1 MVILTAIDRDP
12 GCKGVVETAYDLA
25 TNMDMELVILHV
37 VPEDG
42 NEEAAREEI
51 EDIVTSVIGSL
62 DGVDLRIMPEQTRRD
77 LPTGRTANHILQV
90 AEELDPDYI
99 VIGSRK
105 RTGLGKI
112 LLGSVSKL
120 ILANADV
127 PVVTV
132 EQKRRAEAEAEAE

>member
-1 MVILTAIDRDP
+1 MVILAAIDRDP
-12 GCKGVVETAYDLA
+12 GCKGVVETADDLA
-25 TNMDMELVILHV
+25 TSMDMELVILHV
-37 VPEDG
+37 VPEEGD
-42 NEEAAREEI
+42 EEGAREEVT
-51 EDIVTSVIGSL
+51 EIVRSAIGDL
-62 DGVDLRIMPEQTRRD
+62 EGVDLRIMPEQTRRD

-90 AEELDPDYI
+90 AEDIDPDYI

-120 ILANADV
+120 ILSNAEV

-132 EQKRRAEAEAEAE
+132 EQKRRAEA

>member
-12 GCKGVVETAYDLA
+12 GCKGVVETAYELA
-25 TNMDMELVILHV
+25 TSMEMELVILHV

-42 NEEAAREEI
+42 NEEKAREQV
-51 EDIVTSVIGSL
+51 EDIVTSVIGNL

-90 AEELDPDYI
+90 AEDLDPDYI

-132 EQKRRAEAEAEAE
+132 EQKRKAEAT

>member
-12 GCKGVVETAYDLA
+12 GCKGVVETAYDLS
-25 TNMDMELVILHV
+25 TSMDMELVILHV

-42 NEEAAREEI
+42 NEEKARQEI
-51 EDIVTSVIGSL
+51 EEIVTSVIGTL
-62 DGVDLRIMPEQTRRD
+62 EGVDLRIMPEQTRRD

-90 AEELDPDYI
+90 AEEIDPDYI

-132 EQKRRAEAEAEAE
+132 EQKRRAEAE

>member
-12 GCKGVVETAYDLA
+12 GCKGVVETAYDLS
-25 TNMDMELVILHV
+25 TSMDMQLVILHV
-37 VPEDG
+37 VPEDSD
-42 NEEAAREEI
+42 EDAAREEI
-51 EDIVTSVIGSL
+51 TEIVTSVTGDLEDI
-62 DGVDLRIMPEQTRRD
+62 DLRIMPEQTRRD

-90 AEELDPDYI
+90 AEEIDPDYI

-105 RTGLGKI
+105 KTKLGKI

-120 ILANADV
+120 ILANAEV

-132 EQKRRAEAEAEAE
+132 EQTRS

>member
-25 TNMDMELVILHV
+25 TSMDEELVILHV

-42 NEEAAREEI
+42 DEEGARAEVTEI
-51 EDIVTSVIGSL
+51 VRSVIDDL

-132 EQKRRAEAEAEAE
+132 EQKRRAEA

>member
-1 MVILTAIDRDP
+1 MTILTAIDRDP
-12 GCKGVVETAYDLA
+12 GCKGVVETAHDLA
-25 TNMDMELVILHV
+25 TGLDNDLVVIHV
-37 VPEDG
+37 VPDSSD
-42 NEEAAREEI
+42 EEATRAEIEEI
-51 EDIVTSVIGSL
+51 VDSAVDDTKGI
-62 DGVDLRIMPEQTRRD
+62 DLRIMPEQSRRD

-90 AEELDPDYI
+90 AEELNPSYI

-120 ILANADV
+120 VLANAEA

-132 EQKRRAEAEAEAE
+132 EQA

>member
-12 GCKGVVETAYDLA
+12 GCRGVIETANELA
-25 TNMDMELVILHV
+25 TKMDMDLVILHV

-42 NEEAAREEI
+42 DEEAAREQI
-51 EDIVTSVIGSL
+51 EEMVTSVVGTL

-90 AEELDPDYI
+90 AEELEPDYI

-132 EQKRRAEAEAEAE
+132 EQKRKAEAT

>member
-1 MVILTAIDRDP
+1 
-12 GCKGVVETAYDLA
+12 
-25 TNMDMELVILHV
+25 VILHV
-37 VPEDG
+37 VPEDED
-42 NEEAAREEI
+42 EEAARAEI
-51 EDIVTSVIGSL
+51 EDIVTSVIGDL
-62 DGVDLRIMPEQTRRD
+62 EGVDLRIMPEQTRRD

-90 AEELDPDYI
+90 AEDLDPDYI

-132 EQKRRAEAEAEAE
+132 EQKRKAEA

>member
-12 GCKGVVETAYDLA
+12 GCKGVVETAHDLA

-37 VPEDG
+37 VPEDSDE
-42 NEEAAREEI
+42 NAAREEI
-51 EDIVTSVIGSL
+51 TDIVTSVTGSL
-62 DGVDLRIMPEQTRRD
+62 EGIDLRIMPEQTRRD

-90 AEELDPDYI
+90 AEEIDPDYI
-99 VIGSRK
+99 TIGSRK
-105 RTGLGKI
+105 KTKLGKI

-120 ILANADV
+120 ILANAEV

-132 EQKRRAEAEAEAE
+132 EQKREES

>member
-12 GCKGVVETAYDLA
+12 GCKGVVETAYDLS
-25 TNMDMELVILHV
+25 TSMDIPLVIIHV
-37 VPEDG
+37 VPEDSD
-42 NEEAAREEI
+42 EEAAREEI
-51 EDIVTSVIGSL
+51 TEIVTSVIGDL
-62 DGVDLRIMPEQTRRD
+62 EGVDLRIMPEQTRRD

-105 RTGLGKI
+105 KTKLGKI

-120 ILANADV
+120 ILANAEV

-132 EQKRRAEAEAEAE
+132 EQKREADA

>member
-25 TNMDMELVILHV
+25 SNMGMELVIIHV
-37 VPEDG
+37 VPEESD
-42 NEEAAREEI
+42 EEAARAEIEEI
-51 EDIVTSVIGSL
+51 VGSVIDDL
-62 DGVDLRIMPEQTRRD
+62 EGVDLRIMPEQTRRD

-120 ILANADV
+120 ILANANV

-132 EQKRRAEAEAEAE
+132 EQKRKAEAEG

>member
-1 MVILTAIDRDP
+1 MAILTAIDRDP
-12 GCKGVVETAYDLA
+12 GCKGVVETAHELA
-25 TNMDMELVILHV
+25 MGLDMRLVIIHV
-37 VPEDG
+37 VPEDSDG
-42 NEEAAREEI
+42 EAARAEIEEI
-51 EDIVTSVIGSL
+51 VASIIGSV
-62 DGVDLRIMPEQTRRD
+62 DDVDLRIMPEQTRRD

-90 AEELDPDYI
+90 AEELEPDYI

-120 ILANADV
+120 VLANANV

-132 EQKRRAEAEAEAE
+132 EQTQDPEA

>member
-37 VPEDG
+37 MPEDEDQG
-42 NEEAAREEI
+42 AARGEI
-51 EDIVTSVIGSL
+51 EEIVTSVIGDL
-62 DGVDLRIMPEQTRRD
+62 EGIDLRIMPEQTRRD

-120 ILANADV
+120 ILANADA

-132 EQKRRAEAEAEAE
+132 EQTRKAEA